1 MKDNNT
7 VNLSAFAGAK
17 ISKEVLHNYFTT
29 LVNLFYKILPMKE
42 SGETS
47 LATYMRSLQA
57 ELIGCGNV
65 VEEIHDD
72 GKYLS
77 LISILQYMIDNP
89 DLENSEVKRYVFSA
103 ISVCNGMK
111 GKYASGTEE

>member
-17 ISKEVLHNYFTT
+17 MSKEVLHNYFTT

-42 SGETS
+42 SGEDS
-47 LATYMRSLQA
+47 LNIYMRSFQA

-77 LISILQYMIDNP
+77 LISILQYMIDTP
-89 DLENSEVKRYVFSA
+89 DLSNSDVKRYVFNA
-103 ISVCNGMK
+103 ISICNGMK
-111 GKYASGTEE
+111 DRYSPETEG